1 MDLIVT
7 DAAVIAVTAG
17 GLRLEETAPGW
28 TADDVQAIT
37 DVNLIHSPSL
47 REMSFGR
54 LSGQAPGKVF
64 PSADAA
70 LADVHDG
77 AIVMLDGFA
86 GPGGMAQHLIVALRD
101 QGAKGL
107 TMISNTAG
115 IARVT
120 SLARLPAT
128 GPSTTACWWTTDRYT
143 RPSHHSQCRPRPD
156 DPRLS
161 SWHTSEERP
170 SWSCRLREL
179 WPSESGPAATA

>member
-1 MDLIVT
+1 MT
-7 DAAVIAVTAG
+7 YKP
-17 GLRLEETAPGW
+17 LRKPQLTP
-28 TADDVQAIT
+28 
-37 DVNLIHSPSL
+37 SPNV

-64 PSADAA
+64 LSADAA

-86 GPGGMAQHLIVALRD
+86 GPGGMAQHLIVTLRD

-120 SLARLPAT
+120 SFGTPPGYRPIDHSLLVDNGQIHKAIASFPSVALAQTTLVFRAGLPAGRGRVGAVAPGDSGRANQDGRLRHRGFLHSQPALEPRLPKA
-128 GPSTTACWWTTDRYT
+128 RK
-143 RPSHHSQCRPRPD
+143 
-156 DPRLS
+156 L
-161 SWHTSEERP
+161 
-170 SWSCRLREL
+170 
-179 WPSESGPAATA
+179 